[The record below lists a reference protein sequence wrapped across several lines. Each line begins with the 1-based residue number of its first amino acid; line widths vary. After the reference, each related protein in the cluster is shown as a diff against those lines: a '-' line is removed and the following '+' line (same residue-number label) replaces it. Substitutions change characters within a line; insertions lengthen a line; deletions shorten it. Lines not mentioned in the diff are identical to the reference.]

1 MDQVNKYV
9 KYIESKIHK
18 SSSNQIKNFNLDSE
32 FLAQILS
39 GESLNGQSML
49 GIGNRPILS

>member
-9 KYIESKIHK
+9 KYIESKMLK
-18 SSSNQIKNFNLDSE
+18 SSSKIKNINLDTE
-32 FLAQILS
+32 LVAKILS
-39 GESLNGQSML
+39 GETINSQSML